1 MQLILLENIPRL
13 GRVGELVKVRPGFGR
28 NFLIPQKK
36 AIRATESNKK
46 EFEARRAQLEKQDQ
60 DAKSTAE
67 KRSKQLEGT
76 SVKIV
81 RQASEDGKLYGSV
94 SVRDITKAL
103 EEIGVEVKRS
113 QVNLNASIKELGA
126 YTATIVL
133 HADVTVDFEVQV
145 VRSLEASIFREE
157 EEEAEVQASEEVEA
171 DEQE

>member
-36 AIRATESNKK
+36 AIRATEANKK
-46 EFEARRAQLEKQDQ
+46 EFETRRAQLEKQDQ
-60 DAKSTAE
+60 DAKASAE
-67 KRSKQLEGT
+67 KRAKQLEGT

-94 SVRDITKAL
+94 SVRDIAKAL
-103 EEIGVEVKRS
+103 EENGVEVKRS
-113 QVNLNASIKELGA
+113 QIDLNASIKELGA

-133 HADVTVDFEVQV
+133 HADVKVDFEVQV
-145 VRSLEASIFREE
+145 VRNLEASIFREE
-157 EEEAEVQASEEVEA
+157 EEAAQADSADAEAG
-171 DEQE
+171 EQE